1 MGAGRREIISTNQET
16 KMVGEVVEQ
25 SEERGSAANGGRHS
39 QEAEMRR
46 KRKPDETEDTQVLTP
61 TASKIPKLSGR
72 EANINSKLPPEL
84 LTAIFRFLVVEDGDI
99 PYGNL
104 KSALLVCRCVQLE
117 IKL

>member
-1 MGAGRREIISTNQET
+1 MRTTLSGA
-16 KMVGEVVEQ
+16 
-25 SEERGSAANGGRHS
+25 S
-39 QEAEMRR
+39 QFFEAEVRR

-84 LTAIFRFLVVEDGDI
+84 LTAIFRFLIVEDGDI

-104 KSALLVCRCVQLE
+104 KVCPIIN